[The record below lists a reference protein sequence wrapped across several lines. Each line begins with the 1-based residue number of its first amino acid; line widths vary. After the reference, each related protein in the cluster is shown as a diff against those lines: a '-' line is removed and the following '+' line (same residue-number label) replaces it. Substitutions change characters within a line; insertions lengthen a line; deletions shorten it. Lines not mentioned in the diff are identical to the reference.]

1 MPFLHPPPKSLIL
14 SFEKE
19 ILRDV
24 LFKGWG
30 MALAGG
36 RRHRGKTEA
45 RSFASRVR
53 LMLAVLCS
61 IAMCFLPF
69 AAQAENGQA
78 SRVSPQAGTSQ
89 QANTPSDDASNSGV
103 KIGLYDYS
111 RPDINNSHAMKFGNN
126 YMQTTWW
133 GMSLAYCGNNHSDWN
148 CWTGS
153 GMGAHA
159 NIVQRTLWN
168 GYPSLNQS
176 VAGSTDSLDYLFGGA
191 SDTSV
196 TDYTVDGG
204 LLYKDSDG
212 YYTFDS
218 SKQYARYDSS
228 THRFDLSDNP
238 RLGNSETPQF
248 TPFNNRSDT
257 SYDYSFG
264 MSVTS
269 SFYMPE
275 DGKINGQDMVFD
287 FSGDDDV
294 WVFLDDV
301 LVLDLGGIHDEASG
315 KIDFASGNITYG
327 SAAVYGGTPATS
339 LSDAFKNAGKTWD
352 STEYK
357 SHTLKMFY
365 MERGDGGSNCR
376 LRFNMPS
383 IPEGTVEI
391 GKKVDYSNVND
402 VSDIDFRFNAY
413 VNYAGDDKNYELFKG
428 QYDVL
433 DASNTVIDTRTA
445 NDGLITLKDGQTA
458 RLKSSG
464 SKIVKRNSKYYVT
477 ELGATSDKYI
487 VTVPGTKVSEDSG
500 ESLSKGASTDHL
512 SVDDYPHIVFHN
524 AVNVNNAFNL
534 KVAKQC
540 QTCVADSEFHVR
552 VKVGDKPYTGQ
563 YDLYNA
569 NNEKVTTKPLRSDN
583 GIIALKPGQ
592 YAMIIGLVGG
602 NRVTVTEVD
611 KDGSLFSDN
620 QFRAPEYVMVASS
633 GTPLQQDPIKLSDG
647 GGITGVVNEG
657 KALGTSP
664 LVEAT
669 VTNLPKSVEISQFLP
684 LRKTVQTN
692 SGGLGWQDGSTFTF
706 QLEQVDE
713 VGGRYSPVYGAAA
726 TLPKQCATATAKKPC
741 TVSLSKPSSGNRA
754 DSDFGTID
762 FSKPGT
768 YRYMVTERQPKSTD
782 RAVTTYHYSQ
792 AKYLAVVTVTSP
804 ADSNDLQASTKV
816 TRIMDDSGA
825 NTSDDVAVDKLP
837 MTFTNTNISA
847 SSLPLTGD
855 VSDKPFHI
863 AAWAFLGMALAG
875 VAVYVR
881 FQNKEGNN
889 S

>member
-1 MPFLHPPPKSLIL
+1 MF
-14 SFEKE
+14 F
-19 ILRDV
+19 
-24 LFKGWG
+24 FKGWG
-30 MALAGG
+30 MTLAGG
-36 RRHRGKTEA
+36 RRHRGKVKV

-53 LMLAVLCS
+53 LILAVLCS

-78 SRVSPQAGTSQ
+78 SRVSSQADTSQ
-89 QANTPSDDASNSGV
+89 QANTPSDDASNNGV
-103 KIGLYDYS
+103 KIRLHDYV
-111 RPDINNSHAMKFGNN
+111 RPTINNGHALKFGNN

-133 GMSLAYCGNNHSDWN
+133 GTSLAYCGNNHSDWN

-159 NIVQRTLWN
+159 NIVQRTLQN
-168 GYPSLNQS
+168 GYPVLSQS
-176 VAGSTDSLDYLFGGA
+176 ETGSTDTLNYLFGGA
-191 SDTSV
+191 SASGV

-204 LLYKDSDG
+204 LLYKDSAG

-218 SKQYARYDSS
+218 SKQYAQYNKSAKK
-228 THRFDLSDNP
+228 FDLSDNP

-264 MSVTS
+264 MDVTS

-275 DGKINGQDMVFD
+275 NGQINGQDMVFD

-315 KIDFASGNITYG
+315 QIDFATGNITYG
-327 SAAVYGGTPATS
+327 REAAYGGATAKS
-339 LSDAFKNAGKTWD
+339 LSEAFRNAGKTWD

-376 LRFNMPS
+376 LRFNMPG
-383 IPEGTVEI
+383 IPDGTVEI
-391 GKKVDYSNVND
+391 GKKVNYSNVND

-413 VNYAGDDKNYELFKG
+413 VNYAGDKNYELFTG

-445 NDGLITLKDGQTA
+445 TNGLITLKDGQTA

-464 SKIVKRNSKYYVT
+464 SATIKRNSKYYVT
-477 ELGATSDKYI
+477 ELGATSDKFG
-487 VTVPGTKVSEDSG
+487 VTVPGTTVSEDSG
-500 ESLSKGASTDHL
+500 KGLSKGASTGYL
-512 SVDDYPHIVFHN
+512 NVDDYPHIVFNN
-524 AVNVNNAFNL
+524 AVNVKNAFNL

-540 QTCVADSEFHVR
+540 QTCVADSEFHVL

-569 NNEKVTTKPLRSDN
+569 NNVKVTSQPLQSDT
-583 GIIALKPGQ
+583 GIITLKPGQ
-592 YAMIIGLVGG
+592 FAMITGLVGG
-602 NRVTVTEVD
+602 NRITVTEVD
-611 KDGSLFSDN
+611 TNGSTFSDS
-620 QFRAPEYVMVASS
+620 QFRNPEYAMTALS
-633 GTPLQQDPIKLSDG
+633 GTPLQQESVTSADG
-647 GGITGVVNEG
+647 GGITGVANEG
-657 KALGTSP
+657 KALGASP

-669 VTNLPKSVEISQFLP
+669 VTNLPKSVGISQFLP
-684 LRKTVQTN
+684 LRKTVQSN

-713 VGGRYSPVYGAAA
+713 VNGQYSPVYGAAA
-726 TLPKQCATATAKKPC
+726 TLPKQCATATDKNPC
-741 TVSLSKPSSGNRA
+741 TVTLSKPSNGNSA

-762 FSKPGT
+762 FSKPGA

-782 RAVTTYHYSQ
+782 RAVTPYHYSQ

-825 NTSDDVAVDKLP
+825 NTSDEVAVDKLP

-875 VAVYVR
+875 AVVFVR
-881 FQNKEGNN
+881 FQNKEG
-889 S
+889 SDS

>member
-1 MPFLHPPPKSLIL
+1 
-14 SFEKE
+14 
-19 ILRDV
+19 
-24 LFKGWG
+24 
-30 MALAGG
+30 MAMVGD
-36 RRHRGKTEA
+36 RRHHKTA
-45 RSFASRVR
+45 GRCPLAHCVR
-53 LMLAVLCS
+53 LMVAVLSS
-61 IAMCFLPF
+61 IAMCVLPF
-69 AAQAENGQA
+69 AAQAEDGQA
-78 SRVSPQAGTSQ
+78 PTSSPQTGTSQ
-89 QANTPSDDASNSGV
+89 QATTPSDDASNNGV
-103 KIGLYDYS
+103 KIGLHDYV
-111 RPDINNSHAMKFGNN
+111 RPAINNGHAMKFGNN
-126 YMQTTWW
+126 LQW
-133 GMSLAYCGNNHSDWN
+133 GASSVYCGNNHSDWN

-159 NIVQRTLWN
+159 NIVQRTLQN

-176 VAGSTDSLDYLFGGA
+176 VAGSTGSLNYLFGGA

-196 TDYTVDGG
+196 TDYAVDGG
-204 LLYKDSDG
+204 LLYKDSAG

-218 SKQYARYDSS
+218 SKQYAQYNKSAKK
-228 THRFDLSDNP
+228 FDLSSNP
-238 RLGNSETPQF
+238 RVGSSETPQF

-264 MSVTS
+264 MDVTS

-275 DGKINGQDMVFD
+275 NGKINGKDMVFD

-315 KIDFASGNITYG
+315 QIDFATGKITYG
-327 SAAVYGGTPATS
+327 REAAYGGTPAKS
-339 LSDAFKNAGKTWD
+339 LSEAFTNAGKTWD

-376 LRFNMPS
+376 LRFNMPG
-383 IPEGTVEI
+383 IPDGTVEI
-391 GKKVDYSNVND
+391 GKKVNYSNVND

-413 VNYAGDDKNYELFKG
+413 VNYAGDDKNYELFTG

-445 NDGLITLKDGQTA
+445 TNGLITLKDGQTA

-464 SKIVKRNSKYYVT
+464 SATIKRNSKYYVT
-477 ELGATSDKYI
+477 ELGATSDKFG
-487 VTVPGTKVSEDSG
+487 VTVPGTTVSEDSG
-500 ESLSKGASTDHL
+500 KGLSKGASTGYL
-512 SVDDYPHIVFHN
+512 NVDDYPHIVFNN
-524 AVNVNNAFNL
+524 AVNVKNAFNL

-540 QTCVADSEFHVR
+540 QTCVADSEFRVL

-569 NNEKVTTKPLRSDN
+569 NNVKVTTQPLRSDT
-583 GIIALKPGQ
+583 GIITLKPGQ
-592 YAMIIGLVGG
+592 YAMITGLVGG
-602 NRVTVTEVD
+602 NRIAVTEVD
-611 KDGSLFSDN
+611 ANGSPFSDS
-620 QFRAPEYVMVASS
+620 QFRNPEYAMVPAS
-633 GTPLQQDPIKLSDG
+633 GTPLQQGSVKPTDG
-647 GGITGVVNEG
+647 GGITGVANEG

-669 VTNLPKSVEISQFLP
+669 VINLPKSVTVNKFLP
-684 LRKTVQTN
+684 LRKTVQPN

-706 QLEQVDE
+706 QLQQVDE
-713 VGGRYSPVYGAAA
+713 RNVPIYGEAA
-726 TLPKQCATATAKKPC
+726 TLPKQCATATAKNPC
-741 TVSLSKPSSGNRA
+741 TVTLSKPSNGNRA

-768 YRYMVTERQPKSTD
+768 YRYMVTEQQPKSTD

-825 NTSDDVAVDKLP
+825 NTSDEVAVDKLP

-875 VAVYVR
+875 AVVFVR
-881 FQNKEGNN
+881 FQNKEG
-889 S
+889 SDS

>member
-1 MPFLHPPPKSLIL
+1 
-14 SFEKE
+14 
-19 ILRDV
+19 
-24 LFKGWG
+24 

-36 RRHRGKTEA
+36 RRRREKAGK
-45 RSFASRVR
+45 RPFASHVR
-53 LMLAVLCS
+53 LMVAVLSS
-61 IAMCFLPF
+61 IAMCVLPF
-69 AAQAENGQA
+69 AAQAENEQV
-78 SRVSPQAGTSQ
+78 STVSPQTDTSQ
-89 QANTPSDDASNSGV
+89 QANTPSDDASNNGV
-103 KIGLYDYS
+103 KIGLHDYV
-111 RPDINNSHAMKFGNN
+111 RPAINDDHAMKFGNN

-133 GMSLAYCGNNHSDWN
+133 GTSLAYCGNNHSDWN

-159 NIVQRTLWN
+159 NIVQRTLRN

-176 VAGSTDSLDYLFGGA
+176 VTGSTDSLNYLFGGA
-191 SDTSV
+191 SASGV
-196 TDYTVDGG
+196 TDYTVNGG
-204 LLYKDSDG
+204 LLYKDSAG

-218 SKQYARYDSS
+218 SKQYAQYNQS
-228 THRFDLSDNP
+228 TKKFDLSNNP

-264 MSVTS
+264 MDVTT

-275 DGKINGQDMVFD
+275 NGKINGQDMVFD

-315 KIDFASGNITYG
+315 QIDFATGNITYG
-327 SAAVYGGTPATS
+327 RAAAYGGTPATS
-339 LSDAFKNAGKTWD
+339 LSEAFANAGKTWD

-376 LRFNMPS
+376 LRFNMPG
-383 IPEGTVEI
+383 IPDGTVEI
-391 GKKVDYSNVND
+391 GKKVNYSNVND

-433 DASNTVIDTRTA
+433 DALNTVIDTRTA
-445 NDGLITLKDGQTA
+445 TNGLITLKDGQTA

-464 SKIVKRNSKYYVT
+464 STTIKRNSKYYVT
-477 ELGATSDKYI
+477 ELGATSDKYT
-487 VTVPGTKVSEDSG
+487 VTVPGTTVSEDSG
-500 ESLSKGASTDHL
+500 ESLSKGASTGRL

-592 YAMIIGLVGG
+592 YAMIAGLVGG

-611 KDGSLFSDN
+611 EDGSLFSDS
-620 QFRAPEYVMVASS
+620 QFREPEYVMVASS

-647 GGITGVVNEG
+647 GGVTGVTNEG

-669 VTNLPKSVEISQFLP
+669 VTNLPKSVEVSQFLP
-684 LRKTVQTN
+684 LRKTVAEN
-692 SGGLGWQDGSTFTF
+692 SGGLGWQDGSTFSF

-713 VGGRYSPVYGAAA
+713 ADGQYVPVYGEAA
-726 TLPKQCATATAKKPC
+726 TLPKSCADATSAKPC
-741 TVSLSKPSSGNRA
+741 TVTMSKPSNGNSA
-754 DSDFGTID
+754 DGDFGAID

-768 YRYMVTERQPKSTD
+768 YRYMVIEQQPKSTD
-782 RAVTTYHYSQ
+782 RAVTTYHYSR
-792 AKYLAVVTVTSP
+792 AKYLAVITVTSP
-804 ADSNDLQASTKV
+804 ADSNDLQASTEV
-816 TRIMDDSGA
+816 TRIMDDSGS
-825 NTSDDVAVDKLP
+825 NTSDVIGAGTP

-863 AAWAFLGMALAG
+863 AAWVFLGMALAG
-875 VAVYVR
+875 VAVFVR
-881 FQNKEGNN
+881 FQNKEGSN

>member
-1 MPFLHPPPKSLIL
+1 MF
-14 SFEKE
+14 F
-19 ILRDV
+19 
-24 LFKGWG
+24 FKGWG
-30 MALAGG
+30 MTLAGG
-36 RRHRGKTEA
+36 RRHRGKVKV

-53 LMLAVLCS
+53 LILAVLCS

-78 SRVSPQAGTSQ
+78 SRVSSQADTSQ
-89 QANTPSDDASNSGV
+89 QANTPSDDASNNGV
-103 KIGLYDYS
+103 KIRLHDYV
-111 RPDINNSHAMKFGNN
+111 RPTINNGHALKFGNN

-133 GMSLAYCGNNHSDWN
+133 GTSLAYCGNNHSDWN

-159 NIVQRTLWN
+159 NIVQRTLQN
-168 GYPSLNQS
+168 GYPVLSQS
-176 VAGSTDSLDYLFGGA
+176 ETGSTDTLNYLFGGA
-191 SDTSV
+191 SASGV

-204 LLYKDSDG
+204 LLYKDSAG

-218 SKQYARYDSS
+218 SKQYAQYNKSAKK
-228 THRFDLSDNP
+228 FDLSDNP

-264 MSVTS
+264 MDVTS

-275 DGKINGQDMVFD
+275 NGQINGQDMVFD

-315 KIDFASGNITYG
+315 QIDFATGNITYG
-327 SAAVYGGTPATS
+327 REAAYGGATAKS
-339 LSDAFKNAGKTWD
+339 LSEAFRNAGKTWD

-376 LRFNMPS
+376 LRFNMPG
-383 IPEGTVEI
+383 IPDGTVEI
-391 GKKVDYSNVND
+391 GKKVNYSNVND

-413 VNYAGDDKNYELFKG
+413 VNYAGDKNYELFTG

-445 NDGLITLKDGQTA
+445 TNGLITLKDGQTA

-464 SKIVKRNSKYYVT
+464 SATIKRNSKYYVT
-477 ELGATSDKYI
+477 ELGATSDKFG
-487 VTVPGTKVSEDSG
+487 VTVPGTTVSEDSG
-500 ESLSKGASTDHL
+500 KGLSKGASTGYL
-512 SVDDYPHIVFHN
+512 NVDDYPHIVFNN
-524 AVNVNNAFNL
+524 AVNVKNAFNL

-540 QTCVADSEFHVR
+540 QTCVADSEFRVL

-563 YDLYNA
+563 YNLYNA
-569 NNEKVTTKPLRSDN
+569 NNVKVTTQPLRSDT
-583 GIIALKPGQ
+583 GIITLKPGQ
-592 YAMIIGLVGG
+592 YAMITGLVGG
-602 NRVTVTEVD
+602 NRITVTEVD
-611 KDGSLFSDN
+611 ANGSTFSDS
-620 QFRAPEYVMVASS
+620 QFRNPEYAMVSASS
-633 GTPLQQDPIKLSDG
+633 ALRQGSVTSADG
-647 GGITGVVNEG
+647 GGITGVANEG

-669 VTNLPKSVEISQFLP
+669 VTNLPKSLGISQFLP
-684 LRKTVQTN
+684 LRKTVQSN

-706 QLEQVDE
+706 QLQQVDE
-713 VGGRYSPVYGAAA
+713 QNAPIYGEAA
-726 TLPKQCATATAKKPC
+726 TLPKSCADATSAKPC
-741 TVSLSKPSSGNRA
+741 TVTLSKPSNGNSA

-762 FSKPGT
+762 FSKPGA

-782 RAVTTYHYSQ
+782 RAVTPYHYSQ

-825 NTSDDVAVDKLP
+825 NTSDEVAVDKLP

-875 VAVYVR
+875 AVVFVR
-881 FQNKEGNN
+881 FQNKEG
-889 S
+889 SDS